1 MSRTAVLVGA
11 TGLVGGRCLPRLLDD
26 VTWSQVRVVTRRP
39 TGVRHERLEEVVLD
53 LAPERL
59 AASSDAFAGDDLFC
73 CLGTTIKAAG
83 SQAAFRRVDHALVVE
98 VARLARQGGAR
109 RAALVSSVGADASS
123 RSFYLR
129 TKGEA
134 ERDVA
139 ALGFECLELLRPS
152 FLVGERAERRR
163 GEGLAIALSSAL
175 AGALVGPTRRYRPI
189 QADTVAAAMVTAL
202 KRGAPGVHRREFAAL
217 VALAADGG

>member
-11 TGLVGGRCLPRLLDD
+11 TGLVGGRCLARLLDD
-26 VTWSQVRVVTRRP
+26 VTWRRVRVVTRRP
-39 TGVRHERLEEVVLD
+39 TGLRHERLDEVVLD

-59 AASSDAFAGDDLFC
+59 AAAGDAFAGDDLFC

-123 RSFYLR
+123 TTFYLR

-152 FLVGERAERRR
+152 FLVGERAEPRR
-163 GEGLAIALSSAL
+163 GERLAIALSSAL

-189 QADTVAAAMVTAL
+189 EADTVAAAMVTAL
-202 KRGAPGVHRREFAAL
+202 KRGTPGVHRREHAAL
-217 VALAADGG
+217 VALAADGS